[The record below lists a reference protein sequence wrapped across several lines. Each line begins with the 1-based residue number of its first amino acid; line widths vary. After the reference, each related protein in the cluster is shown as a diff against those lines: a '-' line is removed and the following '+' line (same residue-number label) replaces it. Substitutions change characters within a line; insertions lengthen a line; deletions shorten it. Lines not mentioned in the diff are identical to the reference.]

1 MVKQR
6 FVVEEPMSAAI
17 LGESLQF
24 PTSGRVSQN
33 RFMKSA
39 MSELIATYDTKNV
52 KLSGIPTQ
60 RIINLYERFG
70 QGGWGVILTGNIAV
84 DHSHLEAGGNMA
96 ISREGDSKDSRVQ
109 YSRLASAGKNGG
121 SLFIGQLNH
130 TGRQTFANV
139 NPRPFAASEVPLTGV
154 EMRGSAFGQPV
165 PLTVEQIKTEV
176 IDRFVFACN
185 RLHEAG
191 FDGVEIHAGNGF
203 LLSNFLSPTTNKRK
217 DQYGGSV
224 ANRLRIV
231 EEIYRAIR
239 AEIPETT
246 GFVVGIK
253 FNSAEFQDG
262 GLSQEEI
269 IEMAEAIDR
278 IGFDFFELS
287 GGTYEK
293 MQFWHVKESTQR
305 REGFFIEFAAALRP
319 HIKNAK
325 VFLTGGFRTV
335 PGMVR
340 AIKNSDTDG
349 ISLARPAAAEPDL
362 PRKILN
368 KGVQSAALSLF
379 ESDFAVGLPGAQTQ
393 LAQIGSLPLRDTMG
407 DVCYG
412 ISDFSDQQQADDY
425 KEGMFKWYGEV
436 LNIGKQGRMAAG
448 VFEYK
453 TRSKNVNGGI
463 KNIPKPPPQTNGIR
477 F

>member
-6 FVVEEPMSAAI
+6 FVVEEPVSAAI
-17 LGESLQF
+17 LGESLRF

-39 MSELIATYDTKNV
+39 MSELIATYDIKNL

-70 QGGWGVILTGNIAV
+70 QGGWGVILTGNIAI

-109 YSRLASAGKNGG
+109 FSRLASAGKNGG

-165 PLTVEQIKTEV
+165 
-176 IDRFVFACN
+176 
-185 RLHEAG
+185 
-191 FDGVEIHAGNGF
+191 EIHAGNGF
-203 LLSNFLSPTTNKRK
+203 LLSNFLSPTTNKRN

-224 ANRLRIV
+224 ANRLRII
-231 EEIYRAIR
+231 EDIYRAIR

-262 GLSQEEI
+262 GLTQEEI

-335 PGMVR
+335 PGMVQ
-340 AIKNSDTDG
+340 AIRNGDTDG

-379 ESDFAVGLPGAQTQ
+379 ESDFSVGLPGAQTQ

-425 KEGMFKWYGEV
+425 KEAMFKWYGEV

-453 TRSKNVNGGI
+453 TRSKYVNGGI
-463 KNIPKPPPQTNGIR
+463 KNIPKPPAQTNGTK